1 MHSARS
7 AFIRCIRMD
16 SLLTATSIVQCG
28 EAVVVLI
35 DGLPSNG
42 TKCSD
47 LRRKVDSL
55 VDCIRPLAALA
66 DDALEFFQFTP
77 ALNKLTSL
85 MFSVEKFVQ
94 SASHLL
100 ADGVEDGLDII
111 IAAFVVKIDSSIEE
125 ITTLEKRR
133 SELLRREE
141 EFQNTLQH
149 QYVEN
154 PPMED
159 AYDGRSLISQG
170 CFGRTYRMVDMT
182 DGQTYAV
189 KRLRLAALTPQ
200 GVTISV
206 LAREY
211 KILQALSHSH
221 VASNKAMF
229 LSREGRFFN
238 IVMELIEGETL
249 ADKII
254 RAPAPTEC
262 APAPTECKIVEWA
275 RQMASALSYMHGKGV
290 LHRYLKPENVVLTM
304 TSEVKLVGL
313 QLPCLASI
321 TAAEYTVYTSF
332 ERTMG
337 LPYDGRDDV
346 WAMGCI
352 LLELLTGARLV
363 PQSLS

>member
-1 MHSARS
+1 MHRARS

-66 DDALEFFQFTP
+66 DDALELFQFTP

-94 SASHLL
+94 SVSHLL
-100 ADGVEDGLDII
+100 ADGVEDGLDIV
-111 IAAFVVKIDSSIEE
+111 IAAFVVKIDSSMEE
-125 ITTLEKRR
+125 ITTLIKRR
-133 SELLRREE
+133 SELLRQEE
-141 EFQNTLQH
+141 EFQNILQH

-170 CFGRTYRMVDMT
+170 CFCRTYRMVDMT

-200 GVTISV
+200 GVTISA
-206 LAREY
+206 LAQEY

-254 RAPAPTEC
+254 C

-290 LHRYLKPENVVLTM
+290 LHRYLTPENVVLTR
-304 TSEVKLVGL
+304 TGKVKLVGH
-313 QLPCLASI
+313 QLACLASI
-321 TAAEYTVYTSF
+321 TAEFTVYTSF
-332 ERTMG
+332 ERTAG

-352 LLELLTGARLV
+352 LLELLTTARLV

>member
-1 MHSARS
+1 VHLSDL
-7 AFIRCIRMD
+7 FRMD
-16 SLLTATSIVQCG
+16 SLLAATSVVQCG

-42 TKCSD
+42 TKCCD

-66 DDALEFFQFTP
+66 DDALESFQFTP

-94 SASHLL
+94 SVSHLL
-100 ADGVEDGLDII
+100 ADGVEDGLDIV
-111 IAAFVVKIDSSIEE
+111 IAAFVVKIDSSMEE
-125 ITTLEKRR
+125 ITTLIKRR
-133 SELLRREE
+133 SELLRQEE

-159 AYDGRSLISQG
+159 AYDGRALISQG

-189 KRLRLAALTPQ
+189 MRLRLAALTPQ
-200 GVTISV
+200 GVTISA
-206 LAREY
+206 LAQEC

-249 ADKII
+249 ADKV
-254 RAPAPTEC
+254 ACTPAPTEDK
-262 APAPTECKIVEWA
+262 TVEWA
-275 RQMASALSYMHGKGV
+275 QQMASALSYMHGKGV
-290 LHRYLKPENVVLTM
+290 LHRDLRPENVVLTR
-304 TSEVKLVGL
+304 TGKVKLVGH
-313 QLPCLASI
+313 QLVCIASI
-321 TAAEYTVYTSF
+321 IAEFTVYTSF
-332 ERTMG
+332 ERTAG

-346 WAMGCI
+346 WAVGCI
-352 LLELLTGARLV
+352 LLELLNRARLV
-363 PQSLS
+363 PRSLS